1 MEDKDLALH
10 LKYRPKKFDEI
21 VGNKSTINSLK
32 SVVTRENNQIRSF
45 LFKGP
50 SGTGK
55 TTLARIIGSE
65 LECHDRDFKE
75 YNSANTRGIDT
86 IRDIS
91 TTSHLAPI
99 GGKIKIYLLD
109 ECHSLTKDAQNA
121 LLKLLEDTPKHVR
134 FILCTTEPEKLLK
147 TIKNRCTSFA
157 TINLRRAEI
166 IQLLLKPV
174 LDKEEIDLPDKHL
187 QEIARVCE
195 GSPRQALVI
204 LDSIID
210 IEDDEEAFE
219 AIAAAGIGEAEVIEI
234 CRLLIDPKTKGQ
246 AKWKQMAKLLQ
257 GLDVEP
263 ESVRYAV
270 LGYLGSALLK
280 NGNDRISDLIGLFE
294 DNFYNSKNAG
304 LYNAVYLACHL

>member
-1 MEDKDLALH
+1 MDEDLALH
-10 LKYRPKKFDEI
+10 LKYRPQTFEEI
-21 VGNKSTINSLK
+21 IGNKSVINSLQ
-32 SVVTRENNQIRSF
+32 SVITRESNEIRSF
-45 LFKGP
+45 LLKGP

-65 LECHDRDFKE
+65 LKCHERDFKE
-75 YNSANTRGIDT
+75 YNAANTRGIDT

-109 ECHSLTKDAQNA
+109 EVHQITKDAANA

-147 TIKNRCTSFA
+147 TIKTRCMPFT
-157 TINLRRAEI
+157 TVNLRRAEI
-166 IQLLLKPV
+166 IQLLKFV
-174 LDKEEIDLPDKHL
+174 LKEEEVDLPDKHL
-187 QEIARVCE
+187 KEIARVSE

-204 LDSIID
+204 LDSVID
-210 IEDDEEAFE
+210 IDNDDKAFE

-234 CRLLIDPKTKGQ
+234 CRLLIDTKIKGQ
-246 AKWKQMAKLLQ
+246 AKWKQMSKLLQ
-257 GLDVEP
+257 GLDAEP
-263 ESVRYAV
+263 ETVRYSI

-280 NGNDRISDLIGLFE
+280 NGNNRVSDLISLFE
-294 DNFYNSKNAG
+294 DNFYNSKSAG
-304 LYNAVYLACHL
+304 LYNALYLGCQL